1 LKNIHLDSL
10 LLLRQAF
17 NPELPIIMSKKYI
30 GLFTGIIAFIVILLL
45 PEPEGL
51 SLQAKSAAAVVV
63 LMSIWWITEAIPVF
77 ATAFLPMALYPLL
90 EILPASKTAVNYGHN
105 YVLMMLGGF
114 FLGKAIENQNLHK
127 RIALVIINIFGISRQ
142 RIIMSMMIATAFL
155 SMWIANVTAAVMMFP
170 IALSI
175 ISKEEEDLVSG
186 KSTFATALM
195 LGIAYSATLGGLGT
209 LIGTPTNLILIGIL
223 ENLFPDAPPITF
235 FTWLKIGLPILIV
248 FLPIFCY
255 YLIKY
260 FRVSGNL
267 SNSDTIIKDE
277 LKALGK
283 TTPGEKRVIVVC
295 LIAIFGWVFREDLVF
310 GTAVI
315 PGWSTLLGLREY
327 VHDSTVAMVAALLL
341 FILPA
346 DKEKRL
352 LDWKSASQVPWGVV
366 MIVGGGYAIAAGFES
381 TGLADWLGT
390 QLAFISSYPLLI
402 VLILV
407 IGFVMIFTEFN
418 SNTATANIL
427 LPILASMAVAASMN
441 PLLLMIPATVASSLG
456 FMMPAGTGPNTVI
469 FGSER
474 VTVSDMVKCGVWLNL
489 ISLALLTLIL
499 YFIIMPWLNLQTTLP
514 VWAQ

>member
-1 LKNIHLDSL
+1 
-10 LLLRQAF
+10 
-17 NPELPIIMSKKYI
+17 MSKRYI
-30 GLFTGIIAFIVILLL
+30 GFFTGILAFIIIMVL
-45 PEPEGL
+45 PAPAGL
-51 SLQAKSAAAVVV
+51 SHEGKSAAAVVI

-77 ATAFLPMALYPLL
+77 ATAFLPLALYPVL

-114 FLGKAIENQNLHK
+114 FLGKAIESQNLHK
-127 RIALVIINIFGISRQ
+127 RIALIIINIFGVSRR
-142 RIIMSMMIATAFL
+142 RIIFSMMVATAFL

-175 ISKEEEDLVSG
+175 VSKEEEDLSG
-186 KSTFATALM
+186 QKSTFATALM

-209 LIGTPTNLILIGIL
+209 LIGTPTNLIMIGIL

-235 FTWLKIGLPILIV
+235 FTWLKVGLPLLIV
-248 FLPIFCY
+248 LLPLFAY
-255 YLIKY
+255 YLSRY

-267 SNSDTIIKDE
+267 NGNETLIKDE
-277 LKALGK
+277 LSALGK
-283 TTPGEKRVIVVC
+283 TTPGERRVIYVC
-295 LIAIFGWVFREDLVF
+295 LFAIVGWVFRENLVLGNF
-310 GTAVI
+310 VI
-315 PGWSTLLGLREY
+315 PGWSELLGLQNF
-327 VHDSTVAMVAALLL
+327 VHDSTVAMAASIML
-341 FILPA
+341 FAIPA
-346 DKEKRL
+346 TKEKRL
-352 LDWKSASQVPWGVV
+352 LDWKQASQVPWGVV

-381 TGLADWLGT
+381 TGLADWLGA
-390 QLAFISSYPLLI
+390 QLAFVSSYPFII

-427 LPILASMAVAASMN
+427 LPVLASMAVAASMN

-489 ISLALLTLIL
+489 ISLIVLTLL
-499 YFIIMPWLNLQTTLP
+499 MYFVIMPWLNFEPTLP
-514 VWAQ
+514 AWAQ

>member
-1 LKNIHLDSL
+1 MI
-10 LLLRQAF
+10 
-17 NPELPIIMSKKYI
+17 SKKYI
-30 GLFTGIIAFIVILLL
+30 GLAVGVIAFTVILLL
-45 PEPEGL
+45 PEPAGM
-51 SLQAKSAAAVVV
+51 SPQAKSAAAVVV

-77 ATAFLPMALYPLL
+77 ATAFLPLALYPIL
-90 EILPASKTAVNYGHN
+90 EILPASETAVNYGHN

-114 FLGKAIENQNLHK
+114 FLGKAIETQNLHK

-142 RIIMSMMIATAFL
+142 RILLSMMIATAFL

-170 IALSI
+170 IAMSI
-175 ISKEEEDLVSG
+175 ISKEEDELNSG
-186 KSTFATALM
+186 KSTFGTALM

-223 ENLFPDAPPITF
+223 EKLFPSAPPITF
-235 FTWLKIGLPILIV
+235 FTWLKIGLPILLV
-248 FLPIFCY
+248 FLPVFCY

-260 FRVSGNL
+260 FRVNGNL
-267 SNSDTIIKDE
+267 SSDDTIIKKE
-277 LKALGK
+277 LSALGK
-283 TTPGEKRVIVVC
+283 ATTGEKRVIYVC

-310 GTAVI
+310 GEVVI
-315 PGWSTLLGLREY
+315 SGWGSILGLSGY
-327 VHDSTVAMVAALLL
+327 VHDSTVAMIAALLL

-352 LDWKSASQVPWGVV
+352 LDWKSASQVPWGVC

-381 TGLADWLGT
+381 TGLADWLGI
-390 QLAFISSYPLLI
+390 QLAFISSYPFLI

-427 LPILASMAVAASMN
+427 LPVLASMAVAAGMN

-469 FGSER
+469 FGSDR

-489 ISLALLTLIL
+489 ISLVLLTILL
-499 YFIIMPWLNLQTTLP
+499 YFIIMPWLNFETTLP
-514 VWAQ
+514 SWAQ

>member
-1 LKNIHLDSL
+1 MV
-10 LLLRQAF
+10 
-17 NPELPIIMSKKYI
+17 LP
-30 GLFTGIIAFIVILLL
+30 A
-45 PEPEGL
+45 PEGL
-51 SLQAKSAAAVVV
+51 SHEGKSAAAVVI

-77 ATAFLPMALYPLL
+77 ATAFLPLALYPVL

-114 FLGKAIENQNLHK
+114 FLGKAIESQNLHK
-127 RIALVIINIFGISRQ
+127 RIALIIINIFGVSRR
-142 RIIMSMMIATAFL
+142 RIIFSMMVATAFL

-175 ISKEEEDLVSG
+175 VSKEEEDLSG
-186 KSTFATALM
+186 QKSTFATALM

-209 LIGTPTNLILIGIL
+209 LIGTPTNLIMIGIL

-235 FTWLKIGLPILIV
+235 FTWLKVGLPLLIV
-248 FLPIFCY
+248 LLPLFAY
-255 YLIKY
+255 YLSRY

-267 SNSDTIIKDE
+267 NGNETLIKDE
-277 LKALGK
+277 LSALGK
-283 TTPGEKRVIVVC
+283 TTPGERRVIYVC
-295 LIAIFGWVFREDLVF
+295 IFAIVGWVFRENLVLGDF
-310 GTAVI
+310 VI
-315 PGWSTLLGLREY
+315 PGWSELLGLQDF
-327 VHDSTVAMVAALLL
+327 VHDSTVAMAASIML
-341 FILPA
+341 FAIPA
-346 DKEKRL
+346 TKEKRL
-352 LDWKSASQVPWGVV
+352 LDWKQASQVPWGVV

-381 TGLADWLGT
+381 TGLADWLGA
-390 QLAFISSYPLLI
+390 QLAFVSSYPFI
-402 VLILV
+402 VVLILV

-427 LPILASMAVAASMN
+427 LPVLASMAVAASMN

-489 ISLALLTLIL
+489 ISLIVLTIL
-499 YFIIMPWLNLQTTLP
+499 MYFVIMPWLNFEPTLP
-514 VWAQ
+514 AWAQ

>member
-1 LKNIHLDSL
+1 
-10 LLLRQAF
+10 
-17 NPELPIIMSKKYI
+17 MSKRYI
-30 GLFTGIIAFIVILLL
+30 GFFTGILAFIIIMVL
-45 PEPEGL
+45 PAPEGL
-51 SLQAKSAAAVVV
+51 SHEGKSAAAVVI

-77 ATAFLPMALYPLL
+77 ATAFLPLALYPVL

-114 FLGKAIENQNLHK
+114 FLGKAIESQNLHK
-127 RIALVIINIFGISRQ
+127 RIALIIINIFGVSRR
-142 RIIMSMMIATAFL
+142 RIIFSMMVATAFL

-175 ISKEEEDLVSG
+175 VSKEEEDLSG
-186 KSTFATALM
+186 QKSTFATALM

-209 LIGTPTNLILIGIL
+209 LIGTPTNLIMIGIL

-235 FTWLKIGLPILIV
+235 FTWLKVGLPLLIV
-248 FLPIFCY
+248 LLPLFAY
-255 YLIKY
+255 YLSRY

-267 SNSDTIIKDE
+267 NGNETLIKDE
-277 LKALGK
+277 LSALGK
-283 TTPGEKRVIVVC
+283 TTPGERRVIYVC
-295 LIAIFGWVFREDLVF
+295 IFAIVGWVFRENLVLGDF
-310 GTAVI
+310 VI
-315 PGWSTLLGLREY
+315 PGWSELLGLQDF
-327 VHDSTVAMVAALLL
+327 VHDSTVAMAASIML
-341 FILPA
+341 FAIPA
-346 DKEKRL
+346 TKEKRL
-352 LDWKSASQVPWGVV
+352 LDWKQASQVPWGVV

-381 TGLADWLGT
+381 TGLADWLGA
-390 QLAFISSYPLLI
+390 QLAFVSSYPFI
-402 VLILV
+402 VVLILV

-489 ISLALLTLIL
+489 ISLIVLTIL
-499 YFIIMPWLNLQTTLP
+499 MYFIIMPWLNFEPTLP
-514 VWAQ
+514 AWAQ

>member
-1 LKNIHLDSL
+1 
-10 LLLRQAF
+10 
-17 NPELPIIMSKKYI
+17 MSKRYI
-30 GLFTGIIAFIVILLL
+30 GFFTGILAFIIIMVL
-45 PEPEGL
+45 PAPEGL
-51 SLQAKSAAAVVV
+51 SHEGKSAAAVVI

-77 ATAFLPMALYPLL
+77 ATAFLPLALYPVL

-114 FLGKAIENQNLHK
+114 FLGKAIESQNLHK
-127 RIALVIINIFGISRQ
+127 RIALIIINIFGVSRR
-142 RIIMSMMIATAFL
+142 RIIFSMMVATAFL

-175 ISKEEEDLVSG
+175 VSKEEEDLSG
-186 KSTFATALM
+186 QKSTFATALM

-209 LIGTPTNLILIGIL
+209 LIGTPTNLIMIGIL

-235 FTWLKIGLPILIV
+235 FTWLKVGLPLLIV
-248 FLPIFCY
+248 LLPLFAY
-255 YLIKY
+255 YLSRY

-267 SNSDTIIKDE
+267 NGNETLIKDE
-277 LKALGK
+277 LSALGK
-283 TTPGEKRVIVVC
+283 TTPGERRVIYVC
-295 LIAIFGWVFREDLVF
+295 IFAIVGWVFRENLVLGDF
-310 GTAVI
+310 VI
-315 PGWSTLLGLREY
+315 PGWSELLGLQDF
-327 VHDSTVAMVAALLL
+327 VHDSTVAMAASIML
-341 FILPA
+341 FAIPA
-346 DKEKRL
+346 TKEKRL
-352 LDWKSASQVPWGVV
+352 LDWKQASQVPWGVV

-381 TGLADWLGT
+381 TGLADWLGA
-390 QLAFISSYPLLI
+390 QLAFVSSYPFI
-402 VLILV
+402 VVLILV

-427 LPILASMAVAASMN
+427 LPVLASMAVAASMN

-489 ISLALLTLIL
+489 ISLIVLTIL
-499 YFIIMPWLNLQTTLP
+499 MYFVIMPWLNFEPTLP
-514 VWAQ
+514 AWAQ

>member
-1 LKNIHLDSL
+1 
-10 LLLRQAF
+10 
-17 NPELPIIMSKKYI
+17 MSKRYI
-30 GLFTGIIAFIVILLL
+30 GFFTGILAFIIIMVL
-45 PEPEGL
+45 PAPEGL
-51 SLQAKSAAAVVV
+51 SHEGKSAAAVVI

-77 ATAFLPMALYPLL
+77 ATAFLPLALYPVL

-114 FLGKAIENQNLHK
+114 FLGKAIESQNLHK
-127 RIALVIINIFGISRQ
+127 RIALIIINIFGVSRR
-142 RIIMSMMIATAFL
+142 RIIFSMMVATAFL

-175 ISKEEEDLVSG
+175 VSKEEEDLSG
-186 KSTFATALM
+186 QKSTFATALM

-209 LIGTPTNLILIGIL
+209 LIGTPTNLIMIGIL

-235 FTWLKIGLPILIV
+235 FTWLKVGLPLLIV
-248 FLPIFCY
+248 LLPLFAY
-255 YLIKY
+255 YLSRY

-267 SNSDTIIKDE
+267 NGNETLIKDE
-277 LKALGK
+277 LSALGK
-283 TTPGEKRVIVVC
+283 TTPGERRVIYVC
-295 LIAIFGWVFREDLVF
+295 IFAIVGWVFRENLVLGDF
-310 GTAVI
+310 VI
-315 PGWSTLLGLREY
+315 PGWSELLGLQDF
-327 VHDSTVAMVAALLL
+327 VHDSTVAMAASIML
-341 FILPA
+341 FAIPA
-346 DKEKRL
+346 TKEKRL
-352 LDWKSASQVPWGVV
+352 LDWKQASQVPWGVV

-381 TGLADWLGT
+381 TGLADWLGA
-390 QLAFISSYPLLI
+390 QLAFVSSYPFI
-402 VLILV
+402 VVLILV

-427 LPILASMAVAASMN
+427 LPVLASMAVAASMN

-489 ISLALLTLIL
+489 ISLIVLTIL
-499 YFIIMPWLNLQTTLP
+499 MYFIIMPWLNFEPTLP
-514 VWAQ
+514 AWAQ

>member
-1 LKNIHLDSL
+1 
-10 LLLRQAF
+10 
-17 NPELPIIMSKKYI
+17 MSKRYI
-30 GLFTGIIAFIVILLL
+30 GFFTGILAFIVILLL
-45 PEPEGL
+45 PAPEGL
-51 SLQAKSAAAVVV
+51 SHEGKSAAAVVV

-77 ATAFLPMALYPLL
+77 ATAFLPLALYPILQ
-90 EILPASKTAVNYGHN
+90 ILPAKETAVNYGHN

-114 FLGKAIENQNLHK
+114 FLGKAIEAQNLHK

-142 RIIMSMMIATAFL
+142 RIIFSMMIATAFL

-170 IALSI
+170 IAMSI
-175 ISKEEEDLVSG
+175 VSKEEDVING
-186 KSTFATALM
+186 KKSTFAVALM

-223 ENLFPDAPPITF
+223 ENLFPNAPTITF
-235 FTWLKIGLPILIV
+235 FTWLKIGLPLLIV
-248 FLPIFCY
+248 FLPIFAW

-260 FRVSGNL
+260 FKVSGNL
-267 SNSDTIIKDE
+267 SGNDSIIKDE

-283 TTPGEKRVIVVC
+283 TTPGERRVIYVC
-295 LIAIFGWVFREDLVF
+295 LFAIFGWVFRENLVF
-310 GTAVI
+310 GDFII
-315 PGWSTLLGLREY
+315 PGWSELLGLDAF
-327 VHDSTVAMVAALLL
+327 VHDSTVAMAAALLL
-341 FILPA
+341 FAVPA
-346 DKEKRL
+346 NKEKRL
-352 LDWKSASQVPWGVV
+352 LDWKLASQVPWGVC

-381 TGLADWLGT
+381 TGLADWLGG
-390 QLAFISSYPLLI
+390 QLAFISSYPFLI

-489 ISLALLTLIL
+489 ISLVILTLMM
-499 YFIIMPWLNLQTTLP
+499 YFIIMPWLNFDPTLP
-514 VWAQ
+514 SWAH